1 MPRGAT
7 PALNF
12 GWERLSD
19 LMREPALQ
27 ELLADH
33 FEEVGDR
40 EFNVLA
46 PQWDHWL
53 DLEKRGILRI
63 WVARADGDFAGYAV
77 WYVDRHPGSGLL
89 YAWSGP
95 FYLAPEHRLGR
106 NGMELLTGAE
116 RDLAAEGAKRAILH
130 ENVRKPLQPLL
141 VQAGY
146 QLFERRYV
154 KVL

>member
-1 MPRGAT
+1 MERS
-7 PALNF
+7 ALTF
-12 GWERLSD
+12 AWGRLSD

-77 WYVDRHPGSGLL
+77 WYVDRHPSSGHV

-95 FYLAPEHRLGR
+95 FYLAPEHRTGI
-106 NGMELLTGAE
+106 NGLRLLTGGE
-116 RDLAAEGAKRAILH
+116 RDLRESGVERMTLH
-130 ENVRKPLQPLL
+130 ENIKKPLGPLL
-141 VQAGY
+141 DYAGY
-146 QLFERRYV
+146 KLYARHYV
-154 KVL
+154 KAL